1 VRGGQHSRNGWR
13 GRRAARATLLLLA
26 AVLATHAAAQR
37 IPGSGT
43 GGSAGVMAPHPMPPA
58 GAAITPPVLTPPVLT
73 PPVLAPSVTAPM
85 PAPPIA
91 APAAPAPAAP
101 AITAPAAPARVV
113 RFRCEV
119 APQDQSCREPGTS
132 DGGGGDE
139 DCSCARD
146 YCHTTAAGIRVCDK
160 LQ

>member
-1 VRGGQHSRNGWR
+1 VRGGQHSRNDWR
-13 GRRAARATLLLLA
+13 GRRAARAAILLLA
-26 AVLATHAAAQR
+26 AVLATHATAQR

-73 PPVLAPSVTAPM
+73 PPVLAPSVTAPL

-91 APAAPAPAAP
+91 APAAP
-101 AITAPAAPARVV
+101 APAAPARVV

-119 APQDQSCREPGTS
+119 APQSEACREPGTP
-132 DGGGGDE
+132 DGGGE
-139 DCSCARD
+139 DTECNCARD
-146 YCHTTAAGIRVCDK
+146 PCRTTEAGTRVCEK